1 MTKLTRTS
9 IVLLTA
15 LFVGGCANSSIKPVH
30 VLCPLL
36 GGVAGVGIAAGTSDG
51 GEAEAAMAIAGVVGA
66 TVGYFAC
73 KDQPPPPKPTPRPRP
88 KPKPKPKPPADGDR
102 DGVTDAGDECPG
114 TPAGVKVNDDGCPKN
129 GEKLLSLEG
138 INFDTDES
146 SIKSDSEGILNNAI
160 SVLSDNA
167 SVHVRVEGH
176 TDSRGSDAYN
186 QQLSEKRAEAVTAY
200 LIDGGVS
207 ADRLS
212 AVGYGESA
220 PVAPNDTAENMHRN
234 RRVDLIV
241 VDNKK

>member
-1 MTKLTRTS
+1 MHKAVAIPAACRRTKREE
-9 IVLLTA
+9 
-15 LFVGGCANSSIKPVH
+15 N
-30 VLCPLL
+30 CPK
-36 GGVAGVGIAAGTSDG
+36 AAGCKRSPTLSTFVAPWITRG
-51 GEAEAAMAIAGVVGA
+51 RQGIVGSA
-66 TVGYFAC
+66 
-73 KDQPPPPKPTPRPRP
+73 DEPRPR
-88 KPKPKPKPPADGDR
+88 PKPKPKPPADGDR

-186 QQLSEKRAEAVTAY
+186 QQLSQKRAEAVTAY